1 MPWIMLH
8 KKMINKWEYGELTV
22 GERLMFIHM
31 LLIADSVRNRF
42 PVDTKWLH
50 RKLQVKAPLKLE
62 KFEKLGFIEF
72 FGSEKKIDRSVIRED
87 INLKDINLKEKI
99 CGDLDENLLWGK
111 CVFQIEC
118 QILPDNFKS
127 LFETMVF
134 GGISDGNA
142 NFICQNKFHAD
153 CISKNY
159 TELIETTMGEIF
171 GFSLE
176 AKFIVEERQ

>member
-8 KKMINKWEYGELTV
+8 KKMINKWEYGQLTV

-31 LLIADSVRNRF
+31 LLIADSVNNRF
-42 PVDTKWLH
+42 PADTSWLH

-72 FGSEKKIDRSVIRED
+72 FGSEKKIDRSVIIED

-99 CGDLDENLLWGK
+99 YGNLGENLLWGK
-111 CVFQIEC
+111 CRFQIEC
-118 QILPDNFKS
+118 QILPDNFKTQ
-127 LFETMVF
+127 FEPMTF
-134 GGISDGNA
+134 GGISDGQA
-142 NFICQNKFHAD
+142 NFICQSKFHAD
-153 CISKNY
+153 CMSRNY
-159 TELIETTMGEIF
+159 TELIESTMAEVF

-176 AKFIVEERQ
+176 ANFIILE